1 MAKQNYVPFQK
12 ASSAPTFST
21 PSSSEYIREF
31 SGQKGV
37 KRNYGRGEVYDALRS
52 VNVAN
57 LRDYSFSLY
66 ATNMIY
72 ARIIDYFSNLL
83 TFSWRVTPQIREAI
97 DTPKRKNKIMSAW
110 WRALSY
116 MEVVNPEKI
125 GREIARK
132 VLLQGACYI
141 AVKENVEDN
150 NFGIQYLPTQY
161 CRCVKSINNQPLI
174 DFNVAYFETF
184 ETFETRDSKL
194 AVFPPVVRAAY
205 KKYKES
211 KLARD
216 FWWVTLDPR
225 YTYKFT
231 LRPDDAPYF
240 LASALD
246 LMDMDDVKDMT
257 MAQLERS
264 MSKII
269 VQKFGTNSAGDPII
283 SLPELQQFH
292 RDTMG
297 MVSGIPGVD
306 VLTTY
311 ADIKAVD
318 IHEDTS
324 DSVAANP
331 QAKALNAVYDSVG
344 VSLKLFNADNAGSM
358 AKSIVTDE
366 SLMLP
371 LLDNLQV
378 FLQNRLDV
386 NFNSISALKS
396 TPLKIW
402 MPFVTVFSRNELS
415 KLYQSQSD
423 SPVMPA
429 IILGQRQADVVS
441 TILFEKELFGVEEEE
456 QTAPQ
461 VKKKETSED
470 APGEVG
476 RPELPDD
483 EKSDKTLANRESL

>member
-1 MAKQNYVPFQK
+1 MAKQNYVPFQQ
-12 ASSAPTFST
+12 ASSTPTFAT

-37 KRNYGRGEVYDALRS
+37 KRDYGRGEVYQALRS
-52 VNVAN
+52 VDVNS
-57 LRDYSFSLY
+57 LKDYSFSLY

-72 ARIIDYFSNLL
+72 ARIVDYFANLL
-83 TFSWRVTPQIREAI
+83 TFSWKVTPQMRAPI
-97 DTPKRKNKIMSAW
+97 DTEKHKNKIMSAW
-110 WRALSY
+110 WKALSY
-116 MEVVNPEKI
+116 LEVVNPEKI
-125 GREIARK
+125 GREITRK
-132 VLLQGACYI
+132 VLLQGVCYI
-141 AVKENVEDN
+141 AVKENAENN
-150 NFGIQYLPTQY
+150 NFGIQYLPNQY

-174 DFNVAYFETF
+174 DFNVSYFDTF
-184 ETFETRDSKL
+184 ESAISRDSKL

-205 KKYKES
+205 EKFKKS
-211 KLARD
+211 KLDRD

-264 MSKII
+264 MSKIL
-269 VQKFGTNSAGDPII
+269 VQKFGTTSNGDPII

-311 ADIKAVD
+311 ADVKSVD

-331 QAKALNAVYDSVG
+331 QAKALNAVYDNVG

-366 SLMLP
+366 SLLLP
-371 LLDNLQV
+371 ILDNLQV
-378 FLQNRLDV
+378 FLQNRLDT
-386 NFNSISALKS
+386 NFNCISALKS

-402 MPFVTVFSRNELS
+402 LPFVTVFTRTELS

-429 IILGQRQADVVS
+429 ILLGQRQADVVS
-441 TILFEKELFGVEEEE
+441 SILFEKELFGGQEVEDA
-456 QTAPQ
+456 APQ
-461 VKKKETSED
+461 AKKKETSKE
-470 APGEVG
+470 PKGEVG